1 MKVNYE
7 DLTDKKVLAYQKLS
21 RVRKVILFIQ
31 LLLANIIRSDTHR
44 CPNCGSITWADQAS
58 INMFGYSFKASCH
71 KCGHKFSWHDTIM

>member
-31 LLLANIIRSDTHR
+31 LLLANIIRSDT
-44 CPNCGSITWADQAS
+44 
-58 INMFGYSFKASCH
+58 
-71 KCGHKFSWHDTIM
+71 